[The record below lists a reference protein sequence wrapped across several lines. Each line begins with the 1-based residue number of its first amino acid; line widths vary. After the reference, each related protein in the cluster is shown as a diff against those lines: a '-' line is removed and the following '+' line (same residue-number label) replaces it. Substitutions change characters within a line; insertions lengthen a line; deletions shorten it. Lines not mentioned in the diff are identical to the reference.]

1 MGLFD
6 TFVINPPVE
15 CPECKCAISSVQSKA
30 FGQSLERYQPG
41 TLVNQSEIRY
51 GIIEEECYC
60 QKCTYHKDIKRTV
73 VYLLIWHNVYVG
85 AYDSEKKAL
94 KKLNSIDRL
103 NILEWLDKTQRE
115 KELWQCRFSN
125 IYNEIRELHDYETS
139 DNKEEY
145 LKKPFNT
152 NNFKKYL
159 EQDDPLAALLAEND
173 FYMENTTDEIFG

>member
-1 MGLFD
+1 MGMFD

-15 CPECKCAISSVQSKA
+15 CPECKAEIFSVQSKS
-30 FGQSLERYQPG
+30 FGQTLEKYQPG
-41 TLVNQSEIRY
+41 TLVKQSNIRC

-60 QKCTYHKDIKRTV
+60 QQCTYHKDIKTTV

-94 KKLNSIDRL
+94 EKLNSIDRL
-103 NILEWLDKTQRE
+103 NILEWLDKTQSE
-115 KELWQCRFSN
+115 KELWQRRFSN
-125 IYNEIRELHDYETS
+125 IYNEIREFHEYETS

-152 NNFKKYL
+152 TNFKQYL
-159 EQDDPLAALLAEND
+159 EQDNPLTALLAENY
-173 FYMENTTDEIFG
+173 FYIDNAADEIFG